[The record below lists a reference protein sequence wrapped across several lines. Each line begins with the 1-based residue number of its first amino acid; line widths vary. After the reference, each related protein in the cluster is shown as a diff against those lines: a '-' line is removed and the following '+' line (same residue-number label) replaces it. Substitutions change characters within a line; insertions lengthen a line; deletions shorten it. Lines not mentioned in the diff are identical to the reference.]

1 MSTLSISLRK
11 NMELAPI
18 SSLQNDTT
26 MNFFTKHHMTNT
38 HGLRLPEVR
47 NENKLTS
54 VIHNR
59 KIIFRFWFDK
69 EVTKFHTS
77 N

>member
-1 MSTLSISLRK
+1 
-11 NMELAPI
+11 
-18 SSLQNDTT
+18 
-26 MNFFTKHHMTNT
+26 MTNT
-38 HGLRLPEVR
+38 HGLRLPEER

-54 VIHNR
+54 VIHNS

-69 EVTKFHTS
+69 EVTKFHAS